1 MIRAVR
7 HGFRPPPWAIAAVFA
22 VLPLGG
28 GTAAA
33 DALCALLLEV
43 ETEAADALEG
53 RMPPPDVAAARIEQ
67 IGTLAAA
74 QVDLSRQLLALSLAY
89 RSARASPSPVAFAT
103 SLRRAASELRW
114 LLPAC
119 DLPAMDGSLDGRVV
133 TPRPPATAARDPRA
147 PADDPGGLA
156 PAVIRRSGEEGAPLP
171 GAAGDAGMPGPDAIA
186 GRVAA
191 LVAPAIL
198 AAAWIHWHFVGRPAG
213 ARRYPCRVRARM
225 RVGDLV
231 DETRVEDIS
240 IYGARLRLQEVELE
254 IGDMVEV
261 TCPHFRRIGRVQWAN
276 ASYAGLRFRQAVSR
290 GVIEACIRGDGAHD
304 VAAQPAEEAV
314 APGVAAIGAPRDPA
328 TLRGRPESGAR
339 PPV

>member
-1 MIRAVR
+1 MTRAVR
-7 HGFRPPPWAIAAVFA
+7 HGFRPPPWVIAAVFA

-28 GTAAA
+28 GKAAA
-33 DALCALLLEV
+33 DALCALLLDV

-67 IGTLAAA
+67 IGTLAATQA
-74 QVDLSRQLLALSLAY
+74 DLSRQLLALSLAY

-103 SLRRAASELRW
+103 NLRRTASELRW

-156 PAVIRRSGEEGAPLP
+156 PAVIRRADEKGAPRS
-171 GAAGDAGMPGPDAIA
+171 GAAEAGEIQGPGGIA

-191 LVAPAIL
+191 LAALAVMAAIWL
-198 AAAWIHWHFVGRPAG
+198 HWHFVCRPAG
-213 ARRYPCRVRARM
+213 ARRYPCRVPARM
-225 RVGDLV
+225 RVRDLV

-240 IYGARLRLQEVELE
+240 IYGARLRLQDVELD

-261 TCPHFRRIGRVQWAN
+261 SCPHFRRVGRVQWAN

-290 GVIEACIRGDGAHD
+290 GVIDACIRDEGAGQ
-304 VAAQPAEEAV
+304 VAAQPVAESG
-314 APGVAAIGAPRDPA
+314 APGVGAVVAPRDPA
-328 TLRGRPESGAR
+328 KPRGGAPGAR

>member
-1 MIRAVR
+1 MRRAVR
-7 HGFRPPPWAIAAVFA
+7 HGFRPLPWAIAAA
-22 VLPLGG
+22 LVLLLLGG
-28 GTAAA
+28 GKAAA

-67 IGTLAAA
+67 IGTLAAT
-74 QVDLSRQLLALSLAY
+74 QTDLSRQLLALALAY

-119 DLPAMDGSLDGRVV
+119 DLPALDGSLDGRIL

-147 PADDPGGLA
+147 PADDPGSLA
-156 PAVIRRSGEEGAPLP
+156 PAVIRRTGDADAPLP
-171 GAAGDAGMPGPDAIA
+171 GATEDAEMHGADAIA
-186 GRVAA
+186 SRVAA
-191 LVAPAIL
+191 LVAPAVV
-198 AAAWIHWHFVGRPAG
+198 AAIWLHWHFVGRPAG
-213 ARRYPCRVRARM
+213 ARRYPCRVPARM
-225 RVGDLV
+225 RVRDLV

-240 IYGARLRLQEVELE
+240 IYGARLRLQDVELE

-261 TCPHFRRIGRVQWAN
+261 SCPHFRRIGRVQWAN

-290 GVIEACIRGDGAHD
+290 GVIEACIRAEGGHD
-304 VAAQPAEEAV
+304 VAAPGIGAV
-314 APGVAAIGAPRDPA
+314 VAPRDPA
-328 TLRGRPESGAR
+328 KPRGHAGSGTR
-339 PPV
+339 PPLSSP

>member
-1 MIRAVR
+1 MTRAVR
-7 HGFRPPPWAIAAVFA
+7 HAFRPPPWAIAAVLA
-22 VLPLGG
+22 LLPLGG
-28 GTAAA
+28 GMAAA

-67 IGTLAAA
+67 IGTLAATHA
-74 QVDLSRQLLALSLAY
+74 DLSRQLLALSLAY

-147 PADDPGGLA
+147 PADDPGGLT
-156 PAVIRRSGEEGAPLP
+156 PAIVRREGDEGAPLP
-171 GAAGDAGMPGPDAIA
+171 GAAEAAEMQGHGAIT

-191 LVAPAIL
+191 LVAPAVV
-198 AAAWIHWHFVGRPAG
+198 AAIWLHWHFVGRPAG
-213 ARRYPCRVRARM
+213 ARRYPCRVPARM
-225 RVGDLV
+225 RVRDLAG
-231 DETRVEDIS
+231 ETRVEDIS
-240 IYGARLRLQEVELE
+240 LYGARLRLQDLQLE

-261 TCPHFRRIGRVQWAN
+261 SCTHFRRIGRVQWAN
-276 ASYAGLRFRQAVSR
+276 ASYAGLRFRHAVSR
-290 GVIEACIRGDGAHD
+290 GVIDACIRDEGAREG
-304 VAAQPAEEAV
+304 AAQPVAELV
-314 APGVAAIGAPRDPA
+314 APSSMARPGGRAA
-328 TLRGRPESGAR
+328 SGSR